1 MSTGQQHHTGSG
13 SDIRRA
19 VTHAIITI
27 AFALACF
34 AVAALSSDPLREV
47 MIAAAPGVMFI
58 GAFSALWTTYRTWRA
73 AGRWQVWQG
82 ISWFLLAAA
91 VMTMMSTAGVLL
103 A

>member
-1 MSTGQQHHTGSG
+1 MSTGQHHTGSG

-19 VTHAIITI
+19 VTHGIITV

-34 AVAALSSDPLREV
+34 AVAALSSDPLRDV

-58 GAFSALWTTYRTWRA
+58 GAFSALWITYRTWRA

-82 ISWFLLAAA
+82 TSWFLLAAS
-91 VMTMMSTAGVLL
+91 VMMLMATAPVLL
-103 A
+103 D